1 MRLLTHPEGQSKK
14 TRRVS
19 SFVLLITLLTL
30 LLSACGSPQTEQQAN
45 KSKAELDSQ
54 IAHARSAGIADST
67 LQPIVNQEKNLS
79 QTNTPSTLFSNQ
91 PATNY
96 YQNLP
101 KRYQILTVQVP
112 GLKDQ
117 VTQKLSYQ
125 AVQNLQGFQTILT
138 QRQTQACV
146 EVSTFSN
153 LYHIYRKQLIQAQY
167 PKDYAN
173 ISNKAQDDTQSLQ
186 LLATALDK
194 LNTFTNL
201 ISLLQ
206 NSNMDTSA
214 LDRQVNSDVALR
226 RSATTTSAF

>member
-96 YQNLP
+96 YQNLA
-101 KRYQILTVQVP
+101 KRYQMLTVQ
-112 GLKDQ
+112 LRELEDQ
-117 VTQKLSYQ
+117 VTHKHTHHTLPH
-125 AVQNLQGFQTILT
+125 LQSFK
-138 QRQTQACV
+138 
-146 EVSTFSN
+146 
-153 LYHIYRKQLIQAQY
+153 H
-167 PKDYAN
+167 
-173 ISNKAQDDTQSLQ
+173 
-186 LLATALDK
+186 LLPHPHT
-194 LNTFTNL
+194 
-201 ISLLQ
+201 
-206 NSNMDTSA
+206 
-214 LDRQVNSDVALR
+214 
-226 RSATTTSAF
+226 